1 MIEKGGDA
9 MRKNEVLRLLRGGEY
24 ISGEKLGK
32 ALGISRVAVCKI
44 VAALRDDGFL
54 IDAVPNRGYCLLR
67 QELSQERL
75 ASLLP
80 GNSWRFQVLRETD
93 STNNALKRMCDAAH
107 GTVILTGKQT
117 GGRGRLGRVFV
128 SPPGGV
134 YLSVLLRPN
143 ASAEE
148 LLHLT
153 PMAAVAV
160 RRAIFD
166 CCGIYADIKWTNDLV
181 YRGKKLCGI
190 LTELTT
196 EAGSGALQSVIVG
209 IGVNCNTAL
218 DELPKEVRV
227 MATSLQEI
235 VGRSIDPNELAAAM
249 IVRLQ
254 EMDAAL
260 LTQKEEWMREYQ
272 AVCITVG
279 KEVQII
285 RGTERTDAFA
295 EGIDQNGGLIVR
307 YQTGERAVISTG
319 EVSVRGMYGY
329 L

>member
-1 MIEKGGDA
+1 

-44 VAALRDDGFL
+44 IASLRDDGFL

-80 GNSWRFQVLRETD
+80 ENSWRFQVLRETD

-107 GTVILTGKQT
+107 GTVILTRKQT

-143 ASAEE
+143 AFAEE

-166 CCGIYADIKWTNDLV
+166 CCGFYTDIKWTNDLV

-190 LTELTT
+190 LTELST

-218 DELPKEVRV
+218 DELPKEVRA

-319 EVSVRGMYGY
+319 EVSIRGMYGY

>member
-1 MIEKGGDA
+1 

>member
-1 MIEKGGDA
+1 

-44 VAALRDDGFL
+44 IAALRDDGFL

-80 GNSWRFQVLRETD
+80 GNSWSFQVLRETD

-107 GTVILTGKQT
+107 GTVILTRKQT

-134 YLSVLLRPN
+134 YLSVLLHPN

-218 DELPKEVRV
+218 DELPKEVRA

-272 AVCITVG
+272 AACITVG